1 MLSAQKS
8 AIIILK
14 LLVKYKLFVYFLCVC
29 TDISNRVG
37 SKCEPKNSKIWT
49 GRICQNRTSKFLNFY
64 FFDKDTLP
72 FHDELPKQPEHQTF
86 KPRQNPENYEPCQ
99 KHLVPKPGHQTP
111 QVFKPTKLWTFKQQG
126 LDQPLNINLVIIFE
140 PTFEWVRQ

>member
-1 MLSAQKS
+1 MINMVFWNNECLQVLDAYLSLGVLETWLVLGLNPK
-8 AIIILK
+8 ILNLEK
-14 LLVKYKLFVYFLCVC
+14 
-29 TDISNRVG
+29 
-37 SKCEPKNSKIWT
+37 
-49 GRICQNRTSKFLNFY
+49 LNFY

-99 KHLVPKPGHQTP
+99 KHLVPKPGHQTH